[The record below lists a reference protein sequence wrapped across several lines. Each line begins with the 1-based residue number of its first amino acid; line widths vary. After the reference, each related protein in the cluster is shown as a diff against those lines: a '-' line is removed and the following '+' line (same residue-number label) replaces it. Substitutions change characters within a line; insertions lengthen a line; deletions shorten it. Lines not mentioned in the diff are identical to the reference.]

1 MCFIRFCDFNCQC
14 YKVKLKITFAKQ
26 LCFMSFDDVLVGRPE
41 AEEICPDEGKI
52 PFPGGSGKQKQ
63 YCQQQGY
70 IVTMLQASKLHR
82 QQRLQDCKT
91 TWTTRLSI

>member
-1 MCFIRFCDFNCQC
+1 
-14 YKVKLKITFAKQ
+14 
-26 LCFMSFDDVLVGRPE
+26 MSFDDVLVGRPE

-82 QQRLQDCKT
+82 QQRLQDYMDYKAVNIET
-91 TWTTRLSI
+91 YASQPVGPKGA